1 MEKNVGALMKEII
14 TKELVETF
22 SKNFIEQ
29 LQRSAEL
36 IESNS
41 YTKRNDF
48 LPDTFTGDSVSVNSF
63 YSVDREHLM
72 IVFMKNK
79 ENTFNYSLSTGNVFD
94 VFDPW
99 RVWDR
104 RKTTGIRIENSRNVK
119 IKSVSFEGMRP
130 IDIYGEIEIIA
141 EDFIFSMPYPR
152 NTHAKLEYVMIFSKK
167 VFLDLIKKQ
176 RTFAN
181 QLVLSYSD
189 YFENTGEKFN
199 SNQDS
204 SIKHINYLKQ
214 LKISMAEYFFTNV
227 YKETDIDDFIA
238 NHPEILKYGLGL
250 IKYQSQIIMKDING
264 EYGQDLRPDLI
275 GFDSIKESWFIVD
288 YKLPWKKV
296 VRGSGTVRASLTSEI
311 TVLKKQ
317 LKVYRD
323 YFSDNSQRRY
333 VNDFYK
339 LDVKKYPPTIGV
351 IGTVKT
357 EERDEFNEERLEQPG
372 WFKIISYDELYKK
385 VCEYIDVAT
394 KIE

>member
-1 MEKNVGALMKEII
+1 MKDKI

-29 LQRSAEL
+29 LRKSAKL
-36 IESNS
+36 IEESS
-41 YTKRNDF
+41 YIGSSHY
-48 LPDTFTGDSVSVNSF
+48 LPEAFTGEDVSINSF

-72 IVFMKNK
+72 LVFMKNRQS
-79 ENTFNYSLSTGNVFD
+79 TFNYSLTNGNIFD

-99 RVWDR
+99 KIWNRS
-104 RKTTGIRIENSRNVK
+104 KASGIRIENARNIK
-119 IKSVSFEGMRP
+119 IKSVSINGMRP
-130 IDIYGEIEIIA
+130 LDLHGDVEIIA
-141 EDFIFSMPYPR
+141 EDFMFSMPYPR
-152 NTHAKLEYVMIFSKK
+152 NTNAKLEYVMIFSKK
-167 VFLDLIKKQ
+167 IFLNLIKKQ

-189 YFENTGEKFN
+189 YFEKTGEKYN
-199 SNQDS
+199 ENQEKS
-204 SIKHINYLKQ
+204 EKYTNHLKE
-214 LKISMAEYFFTNV
+214 LKMSMSQYFFTTI

-238 NHPEILKYGLGL
+238 THPEILKYGLGL
-250 IKYQSQIIMKDING
+250 INHKSQIVMKDIHD
-264 EYGQDLRPDLI
+264 EYKQDLKPDLI
-275 GFDSIKESWFIVD
+275 GYDSITESWVIVD
-288 YKLPWKKV
+288 YKLPWKKLI
-296 VRGSGTVRASLTSEI
+296 RGSGTVRASVTADI

-323 YFSDNSQRRY
+323 YFSDKNQRDY
-333 VNDFYK
+333 VNASYE

-357 EERDEFNEERLEQPG
+357 EERHEFNEERLEYPG